1 MECKDYGNIQELKM
15 ENMRCS
21 EVKLQD
27 FPGTDWSSGP
37 RELTRRG
44 LEPLANMHI
53 THGTCCISYRIMCIC
68 DHVFSHYQY
77 IYIYVLFL
85 SCIYKLYMY
94 Y

>member
-37 RELTRRG
+37 RELTRG

-77 IYIYVLFL
+77 IYIYIRFI
-85 SCIYKLYMY
+85 SIMY
-94 Y
+94 I